1 MVDFFISLFLAT
13 LITALFTS
21 RLYRLLGWYALNSL
35 TLGIIALL
43 YGEILDDG
51 VMLISGSLTILLK
64 AILLPLI
71 LKYISRKFELTRA
84 ITPRISIHYAIILV
98 PTILVFTFYL
108 TEPLRA
114 VMQGSSNYIA
124 IAIASMFLSLI
135 IMIEHEYTA
144 PKIIGFL
151 MMENS
156 LFLLSV
162 TATGGMPMMIELGIF
177 FDLLMAIVVI
187 NLLFK
192 KEDEGAGNA

>member
-1 MVDFFISLFLAT
+1 M
-13 LITALFTS
+13 ITALFTS
-21 RLYRLLGWYALNSL
+21 RLYRMLGWYALNSF
-35 TLGIIALL
+35 TLGIIAIL
-43 YGEILDDG
+43 YASKLDDD
-51 VMLISGSLTILLK
+51 VMLVSGIITILLK
-64 AILLPLI
+64 ALVLPLV
-71 LKYISRKFELTRA
+71 LKYISKKFGLRRA
-84 ITPRISIHYAIILV
+84 ITPQIRIQYAIILV

-108 TEPLRA
+108 AEPLHSL
-114 VMQGSSNYIA
+114 MHDNSNYIA
-124 IAIASMFLSLI
+124 IAIASMFLSMI
-135 IMIEHEYTA
+135 IMIEHYHIA

-187 NLLFK
+187 NLLFN

>member
-1 MVDFFISLFLAT
+1 MIDFFISLFLAAM
-13 LITALFTS
+13 ITALFTS
-21 RLYRLLGWYALNSL
+21 RLYRMLGWYAFNSFA
-35 TLGIIALL
+35 LGVIAIL
-43 YGEILDDG
+43 YGSRLDDRAMLVSG
-51 VMLISGSLTILLK
+51 VLTIILK
-64 AILLPLI
+64 ALLLPLV
-71 LKYISRKFELTRA
+71 LKYISRKFALTRA
-84 ITPRISIHYAIILV
+84 ITPQIRIQYAIILV

-108 TEPLRA
+108 TEPLSS

-124 IAIASMFLSLI
+124 ISIASMFLSLI
-135 IMIEHEYTA
+135 IMIEHRHTA

-177 FDLLMAIVVI
+177 FDLLMAIVVV

-192 KEDEGAGNA
+192 REDEEAGNV